1 MGSAEGAPR
10 TGCVTWSVLNLVSW
24 SSGKITQKALL
35 APSPSQR
42 TVRSSQRVLGGSAIF
57 DLSLGGAGLG
67 DRTMTLQCS
76 SNVVCLSSPRPE
88 SGPESPLGIRS
99 PAPGAGRSHT
109 EPGTRGSSSRGS
121 SSRSARH
128 RWLPLSLS
136 GGRLDTGHT
145 GAGPRAPRQ
154 GEGGEPVGFRT
165 PPGEAKERRGG
176 HFPRGCGVS
185 RVQRGK

>member
-35 APSPSQR
+35 APLPLKGQSDLHREFLVALPSL
-42 TVRSSQRVLGGSAIF
+42 TSHWE
-57 DLSLGGAGLG
+57 GLG

-76 SNVVCLSSPRPE
+76 RNVVCLSSPRPE

-109 EPGTRGSSSRGS
+109 EPGTRGSSSHGS

-154 GEGGEPVGFRT
+154 GEGGEPVRFRT